1 MPPALWAN
9 NAYDDITSTPNNKH
23 PGDYSTASTAGASV
37 TPTATATAAGAP
49 TTKKKATKN
58 IDNILQDFSDGD
70 SSFVS
75 DPSAVMSN
83 VSGVGVPPLAPS

>member
-1 MPPALWAN
+1 MRDSPPTVPTLPPTISIL
-9 NAYDDITSTPNNKH
+9 DIIP
-23 PGDYSTASTAGASV
+23 PRLPGASV